1 MTLGAFQVPTE
12 FVSRMGSPEKH
23 PLSAEDLAQVT
34 GRFKEAASVQ
44 SGFFYFGEKASAPQI
59 GDSRVSF
66 ELVKPGTFSI
76 MAAQLGKTFEAYP
89 TKAGD
94 MISFIESG
102 SVSAETMF
110 KSATS
115 TNTFITW
122 LARVGGFLLMSFG
135 FMALMRPLSILGSV
149 VPFIGNIIGM
159 GTGLISFVLAG
170 AISLVVIA
178 IAWIVVRP
186 VLGITLLVLAIGAFI
201 YSRKLAAKSQVP
213 ARSV

>member
-1 MTLGAFQVPTE
+1 
-12 FVSRMGSPEKH
+12 
-23 PLSAEDLAQVT
+23 
-34 GRFKEAASVQ
+34 
-44 SGFFYFGEKASAPQI
+44 
-59 GDSRVSF
+59 
-66 ELVKPGTFSI
+66 
-76 MAAQLGKTFEAYP
+76 
-89 TKAGD
+89 
-94 MISFIESG
+94 
-102 SVSAETMF
+102 MF
-110 KSATS
+110 KNAAS

-135 FMALMRPLSILGSV
+135 FMALMRPLSTLGSV